1 MSPDEVAELRAEMK
15 QMADG
20 FHKLDKSVGMLIEN
34 AQHTE
39 TSCPYRVQVARNT
52 NGIKEAREDAKDALL
67 LAQNNR
73 VGLAKIGIAAGGGV
87 TFGGAIVALAV
98 RLLS

>member
-15 QMADG
+15 RMAEG
-20 FHKLDKSVGMLIEN
+20 FHALDKSVGSLIDN

-39 TSCPYRVQVARNT
+39 KSCPYRVQVARNT
-52 NGIKEAREDAKDALL
+52 NGIKEARDDAKEAMI

-87 TFGGAIVALAV
+87 TFGGAVVALAV

>member
-15 QMADG
+15 RMAER
-20 FHKLDKSVGMLIEN
+20 FHSLDKSVGSLIDN

-39 TSCPYRVQVARNT
+39 RTCPYRVQVARNT
-52 NGIKEAREDAKDALL
+52 NGIKEAREDSREAMI